1 MKAEKAAVASKENN
15 ASLEASPTTLSGRRT
30 SALFKKVRPNDTP
43 TNAANPLS
51 QRSLQ
56 QQPAGKLR
64 VTLTELQQKMANLCN
79 SSNSNNP
86 LPLPAGTCADSKTYQ
101 LEVANDSKH
110 PAVSYNLPV
119 FEGAMK
125 QDYFGADQ
133 GFKLDR
139 ILDSIP
145 DNPASPQQL
154 AQASGPSTPKA
165 ITINLFSAQAMSGLQ
180 SDQTD
185 DQPSLFHL
193 ERIKSPTRQ
202 VPQ

>member
-1 MKAEKAAVASKENN
+1 MIMAGLCWCAAPLRPPLAVEP
-15 ASLEASPTTLSGRRT
+15 ASLPWRKPGSSGGGATGVHLGLECPLSVLPHVTIDWLLRHGHNTNISPVSTLSFKWHFIVKAFLVFLT
-30 SALFKKVRPNDTP
+30 IFLNVAVVVKIWIFSASV
-43 TNAANPLS
+43 
-51 QRSLQ
+51 
-56 QQPAGKLR
+56 
-64 VTLTELQQKMANLCN
+64 NLI
-79 SSNSNNP
+79 
-86 LPLPAGTCADSKTYQ
+86 SKRFGQ
-101 LEVANDSKH
+101 IL
-110 PAVSYNLPV
+110 
-119 FEGAMK
+119 

-193 ERIKSPTRQ
+193 ERIKSPIRQ